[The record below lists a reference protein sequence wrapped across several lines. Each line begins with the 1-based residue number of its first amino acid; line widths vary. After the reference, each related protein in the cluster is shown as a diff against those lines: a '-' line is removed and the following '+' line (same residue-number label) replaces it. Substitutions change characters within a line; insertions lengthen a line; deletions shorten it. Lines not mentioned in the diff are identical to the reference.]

1 MKNTA
6 LITGASSGIGLELAK
21 IHASKG
27 DNLVLVARSKQKLE
41 ELKAEFEKV
50 NGVTVYVIGKDLSLP
65 DSAKEL
71 YDETKSQG
79 ITIDYLINNAG
90 FGDYGMFSDADWGK
104 IDQMIKLNI
113 TALTHLTKL
122 YLQDMKENGKG
133 KIMNIA
139 STASFQ
145 PGPLMA
151 VYFATKA
158 YVLSFSEAVNNEL
171 QGSGVTITALCPG
184 PTQSGFQAAA
194 QWEESSMVKDKKLP
208 TSADVAMFGYNAM
221 MKGKSVAVHGFK
233 NKALILLVRLS
244 PRSATVKLVRK
255 FQKKA

>member
-1 MKNTA
+1 MKKTA

-27 DNLVLVARSKQKLE
+27 DNLVLAARSFHKLE
-41 ELKAEFEKV
+41 ELKGELEKEY
-50 NGVTVYVIGKDLSLP
+50 NITVHVISKDLSLP
-65 DSAKEL
+65 DSAKEV
-71 YDETKSQG
+71 YSETNSLG
-79 ITIDYLINNAG
+79 ITVDYLINNAG
-90 FGDYGMFSDADWGK
+90 FGDYGMFLEADWGK

-113 TALTHLTKL
+113 LTLTHLTKL
-122 YLQDMKENGKG
+122 YLQDMINRRSG

-158 YVLSFSEAVNNEL
+158 YVLSFSEAVNNEVKDT
-171 QGSGVTITALCPG
+171 GVTITALCPG
-184 PTQSGFQAAA
+184 PTESGFQAAA
-194 QWEESSMVKDKKLP
+194 RWEESNMVKGKKLP
-208 TSADVAMFGYNAM
+208 TSAEVAMYGYNAM
-221 MKGKSVAVHGFK
+221 MKGKSVAIHGFN
-233 NKALILLVRLS
+233 NKAQVLLVRLA
-244 PRSATVKLVRK
+244 PRAIVVKLVRK